1 MCLSLAISP
10 SLLEALQNSQ
20 EWGFFVTDVLI
31 LTRNRS
37 DLNIGSA
44 PHLKPQC
51 LHAKESFD
59 SGFQFIITSSPSLP
73 PFLLFLR
80 LSLFFPS
87 HLTSS
92 FFSLLLCFV
101 VPLLFSPFFLL
112 SSPLLSFF
120 SPLFY
125 PLQVDSVV
133 CLRSTVL
140 HCDQV
145 QHKLS
150 HQYLLH
156 FSLVLSTR
164 REQLLMDRSAG

>member
-51 LHAKESFD
+51 LPAKESFD
-59 SGFQFIITSSPSLP
+59 SVFQFIITSSPSLP

-92 FFSLLLCFV
+92 FFSLLLCFF
-101 VPLLFSPFFLL
+101 VPLFFSPFFLL
-112 SSPLLSFF
+112 LSSPFLSRLIQ
-120 SPLFY
+120 SSASDQLFY
-125 PLQVDSVV
+125 IVTKCNTNSAINISFISLLFSALDVS
-133 CLRSTVL
+133 SYEWIGVL
-140 HCDQV
+140 A
-145 QHKLS
+145 S
-150 HQYLLH
+150 
-156 FSLVLSTR
+156 
-164 REQLLMDRSAG
+164 